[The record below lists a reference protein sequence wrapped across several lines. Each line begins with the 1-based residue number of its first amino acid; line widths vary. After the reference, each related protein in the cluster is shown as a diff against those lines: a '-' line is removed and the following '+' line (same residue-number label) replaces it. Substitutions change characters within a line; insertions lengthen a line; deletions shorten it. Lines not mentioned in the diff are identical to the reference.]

1 MGSVPGAG
9 ATVPCPAMDTDG
21 MTGLCFIDHHLH
33 PHIALPTM
41 GEYVSL
47 DYLVLVL
54 IVHKYPSI
62 VKTVYPVVSPSLESQ
77 NFE

>member
-1 MGSVPGAG
+1 MTLDQRLETVGVMGSVPGAG
-9 ATVPCPAMDTDG
+9 ASVPCPAMDTDG

-47 DYLVLVL
+47 DYLVLGG
-54 IVHKYPSI
+54 
-62 VKTVYPVVSPSLESQ
+62 TR
-77 NFE
+77 